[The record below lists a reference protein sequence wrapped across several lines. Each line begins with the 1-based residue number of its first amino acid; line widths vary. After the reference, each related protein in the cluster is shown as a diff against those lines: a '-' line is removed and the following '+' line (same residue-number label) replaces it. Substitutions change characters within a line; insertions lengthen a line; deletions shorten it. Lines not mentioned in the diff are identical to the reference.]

1 MPIDPNDLYSPDE
14 IDAAANATGEFLNRL
29 KEQDD
34 AREQVAAEEAAVEE
48 KATAELADPR
58 EKENWGV
65 AAFAKEG
72 QSILSGGIQDTASSL
87 TTFPE
92 RTIDALSGEMAKERK
107 EKGFYRPEWDPF
119 VDYDDPITTK
129 TWWGKLLRGTVH
141 FGTMAAAIIPAGKAF
156 LAKTGIQLTGMAA
169 TQIGKAALIGG
180 TSDLV
185 SKESDGHNA
194 LGAIR
199 ERYGFIDT
207 PLTTKDTDHP
217 VMMKLKNIL
226 EGMGIGVAFDGVLY
240 MVKGGSD
247 RAIQSIKNR
256 NDRVQQADID
266 KSVAEVRKAVAT
278 KQDEFRA
285 AKNRPV
291 ADAHQGTV
299 LSEADDVYDAH
310 VRSRDWDGQEGS
322 AGGVIPPVLIER
334 VAREA
339 VIDNAMA
346 EATLKKLYSSDR
358 YNGIIEQLKAE
369 QLTVA
374 EVYGDSIMAYQRITK
389 GRDAA
394 EMTADEFLGELY
406 ASRDSYDVTDP
417 GGNVVDNIETFT
429 SKNIVVADMVIGSLL
444 HDIRNRGI
452 AGRELA
458 NMVDLG
464 DIDGPA
470 AQIVDTMMTALTEV
484 RKARIIK
491 SENFRQIGAG
501 KRRQYLQQ
509 ELTKEMADTKDA
521 MMTILKIAKDD
532 ADPKLLNALFE
543 VWSSMKSV
551 NNLDDWDA
559 WSRAMLK
566 GGSLHK
572 GGPKRTGVLISE
584 LGNMFSNSILS
595 GPKTPARAV
604 MGTATATFL
613 RPMAT
618 TLGATMRYPFTGD
631 SATVRASL
639 ASMNAMMD
647 AIPESFT
654 IFKERLN
661 SYWSGDIS
669 TIKSRYSEY
678 SRNDDNWEIL
688 RRWAE
693 ESGRATPADRA
704 TFYMANMARNW
715 NNNSFLTWSP
725 KVMAATDDA
734 FAHILGRSKAR
745 EMAMREVLD
754 VQGAGGRLPV
764 INRQVMQAYEQ
775 DFYDRIWN
783 ADGTIKDEATKW
795 ARQEVTLTTPMSGFS
810 KGLGDVFAANPW
822 AKPFFLFARTGVSGL
837 NLSAKHT
844 PGFNFL
850 VKEFND
856 IARATPKNLDEVA
869 QYGITNATE
878 LANAKALQTGRLGMG
893 ASLISMVSWA
903 WMSGNIT
910 GNGPVDRQK
919 RQMWID
925 AGYRPRQFKIGGV
938 WVGYESIEPFNQIM
952 AITADIGDASLLMGD
967 EWTEQQLLKMS
978 LVVAQGVTSKSYFSG
993 LSQLV
998 DLVAGKPGQ
1007 QNRILAGIMNN
1018 QVPMAGLRNE
1028 LGKLF
1033 NPHMKEL
1040 SSGIGDSI
1048 RNRNLISEY
1057 LPGDDL
1063 PTKYDMLNGKPI
1075 RDYDF
1080 MTRAF
1085 NMFSPISLNL
1095 DYSAGRQLLFDSGY
1109 DVRMSTY
1116 FSPMGDDLSDSPRIR
1131 SMFQKA
1137 IGETNLERKL
1147 EKLSED
1153 PRIQASMDEMYSDIR
1168 GGKRGDYETSDYFH
1182 NLKIDQVFQNARK
1195 AAWAK
1200 IMKDPRIQQ
1209 LRSQQIN
1216 IKRRKLI
1223 KKQETTNILS
1233 LPK

>member
-1 MPIDPNDLYSPDE
+1 MPIDPEELYSSED
-14 IDAAANATGEFLNRL
+14 IDAAAKATGQFLDRL
-29 KEQDD
+29 NEQ
-34 AREQVAAEEAAVEE
+34 EEARQTAVEQETAAEE

-92 RTIDALSGEMAKERK
+92 RTIDALSGEMSKERK

-119 VDYDDPITTK
+119 VDYDDQIETK

-141 FGTMAAAIIPAGKAF
+141 FGTMAAAVIPAGKYF
-156 LAKTGIQLTGMAA
+156 LARTGIQLTGMAA
-169 TQIGKAALIGG
+169 TQVGKAALVGG
-180 TSDLV
+180 TSDLL

-194 LGAIR
+194 LGALR

-207 PLTTKDTDHP
+207 PLTTKNTDHP
-217 VMMKLKNIL
+217 VMMKAKNIL
-226 EGMGIGVAFDGVLY
+226 EGMGIGVAFDGMLY
-240 MVKGGSD
+240 MLKGGSG

-256 NDRVQQADID
+256 NDKIEKADIEN
-266 KSVAEVRKAVAT
+266 ATAQIRKQVE
-278 KQDEFRA
+278 DNNPEFRA

-291 ADAHQGTV
+291 ADPTQGTV
-299 LSEADDVYDAH
+299 LSDADDVFDVH
-310 VRSRDWDGQEGS
+310 QQTRTWDGEAGS

-339 VIDNAMA
+339 VIDNALA
-346 EATLKKLYSSDR
+346 EATLKKLYSSDKYQR
-358 YNGIIEQLKAE
+358 IVEELAARNK
-369 QLTVA
+369 TVA
-374 EVYGDSIMAYQRITK
+374 EVYGDSILAYQRIVN

-394 EMTADEFLGELY
+394 EVTAAEFLEELY
-406 ASRDSYDVTDP
+406 RSKDSYDITNPEGD
-417 GGNVVDNIETFT
+417 VVDTIETFT
-429 SKNIVVADMVIGSLL
+429 SNNIVVADMVIGSLL

-470 AQIVDTMMTALTEV
+470 SQIVDTMLTAISEV

-501 KRRQYLQQ
+501 KKRDYLVTT
-509 ELTKEMADTKDA
+509 LKKDMADTKEA
-521 MMTILKIAKDD
+521 MLNILKIAKDD
-532 ADPKLLNALFE
+532 ADPRLLNALFE
-543 VWSSMKSV
+543 VWSSMKTV
-551 NNLDDWDA
+551 NHLDDWDA
-559 WSRAMLK
+559 WARAVLK
-566 GGSLHK
+566 GGSVYK
-572 GGPKRTGVLISE
+572 GGPKRTGILLSE
-584 LGNMFSNSILS
+584 LGNMYSNSILS
-595 GPKTPARAV
+595 GPKTPARAI
-604 MGTATATFL
+604 MGTSTATFL
-613 RPMAT
+613 RPLST
-618 TLGATMRYPFTGD
+618 TLGAVMRGD
-631 SATVRASL
+631 AVTARAGL
-639 ASMNAMMD
+639 ASMNAMME

-654 IFKERLN
+654 LFKERLDG
-661 SYWSGDIS
+661 YWSGDIA

-678 SRNDDNWEIL
+678 SKNEDNWEIL
-688 RRWAE
+688 RRWVE
-693 ESGRATPADRA
+693 DSGRATAGDKAAFRV
-704 TFYMANMARNW
+704 ANIARNW

-734 FAHILGRSKAR
+734 FAHILGRAKMR
-745 EMAMREVLD
+745 EKAMRTILEAD
-754 VQGAGGRLPV
+754 SAGGRMPK
-764 INRQVMQAYEQ
+764 ITREVMQAYEQ
-775 DFYDRIWN
+775 DFYDSIWN
-783 ADGTIKDEATKW
+783 ADGTIRDEAVRW
-795 ARQEVTLTTPMSGFS
+795 ARKEVTLTTPMSGFA
-810 KGLGDVFAANPW
+810 KGLNDVFAANPW

-837 NLSAKHT
+837 NLTAKHT

-856 IARATPKNLDEVA
+856 IARATADNLDEVA
-869 QYGITNATE
+869 QYGITNAAE
-878 LANAKALQTGRLGMG
+878 LANAKALQTGRLAMG
-893 ASLISMVSWA
+893 SGLISMVAWS

-910 GNGPVDRQK
+910 GNGPIDRQK
-919 RQMWID
+919 RQAWID
-925 AGYRPRQFKIGGV
+925 AGYRPRQFKLGGV
-938 WVGYESIEPFNQIM
+938 WIGYDSIEPFNQIM
-952 AITADIGDASLLMGD
+952 SIVSDIGDASLLMGD
-967 EWTEQQLLKMS
+967 EWTEQQLQKVA
-978 LVVAQGVTSKSYFSG
+978 LVIAQGITSKSYFQG

-1007 QNRILAGIMNN
+1007 QNRILAGILNN
-1018 QVPMAGLRNE
+1018 QVPMAGLRNDI
-1028 LGKLF
+1028 GKLF

-1040 SSGIGDSI
+1040 NTGILDSI

-1063 PTKYDMLNGKPI
+1063 PTKYDLLNGKPI
-1075 RDYDF
+1075 KDYDF
-1080 MTRAF
+1080 MTRAY

-1116 FSPMGDDLSDSPRIR
+1116 FSPMGEDLSDSPRIR

-1137 IGETNLERKL
+1137 IGDQNLERQL
-1147 EKLSED
+1147 ERLAES
-1153 PRIQASMDEMYSDIR
+1153 PRIQASLDQMYADIR
-1168 GGKRGDYETSDYFH
+1168 GGKRGEYDSEDYYH
-1182 NLKIDQVFQNARK
+1182 NLKIDQIFQRARK

-1200 IMKDPRIQQ
+1200 IMNDPYVVALRNQQ
-1209 LRSQQIN
+1209 LN
-1216 IKRRKLI
+1216 VKRRKLL

-1233 LPK
+1233 IPK

>member
-1 MPIDPNDLYSPDE
+1 MPIDPEELYSSED
-14 IDAAANATGEFLNRL
+14 IDAAAKATGQFLDRL
-29 KEQDD
+29 NEQ
-34 AREQVAAEEAAVEE
+34 EEARQTAVEQETAAEE

-92 RTIDALSGEMAKERK
+92 RTIDALSGEMSKERK

-119 VDYDDPITTK
+119 VDYDDPIETK

-141 FGTMAAAIIPAGKAF
+141 FGTMAAAVIPAGKYF
-156 LAKTGIQLTGMAA
+156 LARTGIQLTGMAA
-169 TQIGKAALIGG
+169 TQVGKAALVGG
-180 TSDLV
+180 TSDLL

-194 LGAIR
+194 LGALR

-207 PLTTKDTDHP
+207 PLTTKNTDHP
-217 VMMKLKNIL
+217 VMMKAKNIL
-226 EGMGIGVAFDGVLY
+226 EGMGIGVAFDGMLY
-240 MVKGGSD
+240 MLKGGSD

-256 NDRVQQADID
+256 NDKIEKADIEN
-266 KSVAEVRKAVAT
+266 ATAQIRKQVE
-278 KQDEFRA
+278 DNNPEFRA

-291 ADAHQGTV
+291 ADPTQGTV
-299 LSEADDVYDAH
+299 LSDADDVFDVH
-310 VRSRDWDGQEGS
+310 QQTRTWDGEAGS

-339 VIDNAMA
+339 VIDNALA
-346 EATLKKLYSSDR
+346 EATLKKLYSSDKYQR
-358 YNGIIEQLKAE
+358 IVEELAARNK
-369 QLTVA
+369 TVA
-374 EVYGDSIMAYQRITK
+374 EVYGDSILAYQRIVN

-394 EMTADEFLGELY
+394 EVTAAEFLEELY
-406 ASRDSYDVTDP
+406 RSKDSYDITNPEGD
-417 GGNVVDNIETFT
+417 VVDTIETFT
-429 SKNIVVADMVIGSLL
+429 SNNIVVADMVIGSLL

-470 AQIVDTMMTALTEV
+470 SQIVDTMLTAISEV

-501 KRRQYLQQ
+501 KKRDYLVTT
-509 ELTKEMADTKDA
+509 LKKDMADTKEA
-521 MMTILKIAKDD
+521 MLNILKIAKDD
-532 ADPKLLNALFE
+532 ADPRLLNALFE
-543 VWSSMKSV
+543 VWSSMKTV
-551 NNLDDWDA
+551 NHLDDWDA
-559 WSRAMLK
+559 WARAVLK
-566 GGSLHK
+566 GGSVYK
-572 GGPKRTGVLISE
+572 GGPKRTGILLSE
-584 LGNMFSNSILS
+584 LGNMYSNSILS
-595 GPKTPARAV
+595 GPKTPARAI
-604 MGTATATFL
+604 MGTSTATFL
-613 RPMAT
+613 RPLST
-618 TLGATMRYPFTGD
+618 TLGAVMRGD
-631 SATVRASL
+631 AVTARAGL
-639 ASMNAMMD
+639 ASMNAMME

-654 IFKERLN
+654 LFKERLDG
-661 SYWSGDIS
+661 YWSGDIA

-678 SRNDDNWEIL
+678 SKNEDNWEIL
-688 RRWAE
+688 RRWVE
-693 ESGRATPADRA
+693 DSGRATAGDKAAFRV
-704 TFYMANMARNW
+704 ANIARNW

-734 FAHILGRSKAR
+734 FAHILGRAKMR
-745 EMAMREVLD
+745 EKAMRTILEAD
-754 VQGAGGRLPV
+754 SAGGRMPK
-764 INRQVMQAYEQ
+764 ITREVMQAYEQ
-775 DFYDRIWN
+775 DFYDSIWN
-783 ADGTIKDEATKW
+783 ADGTIRDEAVRW
-795 ARQEVTLTTPMSGFS
+795 ARKEVTLTTPMSGFA
-810 KGLGDVFAANPW
+810 KGLNDVFAANPW

-837 NLSAKHT
+837 NLTAKHT

-856 IARATPKNLDEVA
+856 IARATADNLDEVA
-869 QYGITNATE
+869 QYGITNAAE
-878 LANAKALQTGRLGMG
+878 LANAKALQTGRLAMG
-893 ASLISMVSWA
+893 SGLISMVAWS

-910 GNGPVDRQK
+910 GNGPIDRQK
-919 RQMWID
+919 RQAWID
-925 AGYRPRQFKIGGV
+925 AGYRPRQFKLGGV
-938 WVGYESIEPFNQIM
+938 WIGYDSIEPFNQIM
-952 AITADIGDASLLMGD
+952 SIVSDIGDASLLMGD
-967 EWTEQQLLKMS
+967 EWTEQQLQKVA
-978 LVVAQGVTSKSYFSG
+978 LVIAQGITSKSYFQG

-1007 QNRILAGIMNN
+1007 QNRILAGILNN
-1018 QVPMAGLRNE
+1018 QVPMAGLRNDI
-1028 LGKLF
+1028 GKLF

-1040 SSGIGDSI
+1040 NTGILDSI

-1063 PTKYDMLNGKPI
+1063 PTKYDLLNGKPI
-1075 RDYDF
+1075 KDYDF
-1080 MTRAF
+1080 MTRAY

-1116 FSPMGDDLSDSPRIR
+1116 FSPMGEDLSDSPRIR

-1137 IGETNLERKL
+1137 IGDQNLERQL
-1147 EKLSED
+1147 ERLSES
-1153 PRIQASMDEMYSDIR
+1153 PRIQASLDQMYADIR
-1168 GGKRGDYETSDYFH
+1168 GGKRGEYDSEDYYH
-1182 NLKIDQVFQNARK
+1182 NLKIDQIFQRARK

-1200 IMKDPRIQQ
+1200 IMNDPYVVALRNQQ
-1209 LRSQQIN
+1209 LN
-1216 IKRRKLI
+1216 VKRRKLL

-1233 LPK
+1233 IPK